1 VFSRLS
7 IPSSAHILPSRTH
20 SSSQT
25 CKARSGQRED
35 SHAPIQTLDRDLS
48 SVVVTRK
55 RDLAVLFRIRQPKHR
70 NHHSQD
76 TCHCPP
82 SAPRASHSSVSSSIS
97 HRWTP
102 RHSLQLGGEG
112 FICACCGSGGA
123 PAQVAMRCCQ
133 LAIDLERSCRDAFK
147 VIFSGNSHCDLDEAG
162 SRATLMLKVA
172 PLFPSQKLR

>member
-1 VFSRLS
+1 VFSCLS
-7 IPSSAHILPSRTH
+7 ILSSAHIPSSITH
-20 SSSQT
+20 SPT
-25 CKARSGQRED
+25 RRPKARSGQRED

-102 RHSLQLGGEG
+102 RHSLQLGDEG

-123 PAQVAMRCCQ
+123 PARVAMRCCQ
-133 LAIDLERSCRDAFK
+133 LAIDLERACRDEFK
-147 VIFSGNSHCDLDEAG
+147 VIFSGNSH
-162 SRATLMLKVA
+162 ATWTRLGHV
-172 PLFPSQKLR
+172 RG